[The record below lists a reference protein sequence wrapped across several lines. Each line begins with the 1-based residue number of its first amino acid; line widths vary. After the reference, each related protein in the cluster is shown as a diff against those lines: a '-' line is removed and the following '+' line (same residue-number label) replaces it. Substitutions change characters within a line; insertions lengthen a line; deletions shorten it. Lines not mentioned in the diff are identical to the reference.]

1 MATQKILRMP
11 VKLDATG
18 ITGNNA
24 SAILEV
30 NATDKGFLPP
40 RMTATQMAAISSP
53 PATGLLVY
61 QTDGVSGYY
70 YFNST
75 IWVRIG
81 ATSNIRQVD
90 VQLFNYALQQDVSY
104 VDAGTITTFV
114 NLNNQLTSATYQKFT
129 YSAGTWT
136 SGSVTTITFTAGVST
151 VSIAMAQ
158 YDFIRVVGVLAGANT
173 QAVLSIKT
181 TIS

>member
-18 ITGNNA
+18 ITGNTP

-30 NATDKGFLPP
+30 VATDKGFLPP
-40 RMTATQMAAISSP
+40 RMTTAQMTAIAS
-53 PATGLLVY
+53 PATGLLIY

-104 VDAGTITTFV
+104 ADAGTITTFI

-136 SGSVTTITFTAGVST
+136 SGSVTNITFTAGVST